1 MYRFALVTLA
11 LLLGCDQHA
20 ELSSAI
26 PADAPPVPDFLEKVR
41 NGTLS
46 NERPEIG
53 SLSVGCTG
61 TLVAP
66 DVVITAAHCVSYNSR
81 TNAGNYGTFTVNK
94 ADGGTERYPMQRYRS
109 FSRQLG
115 TGDIAVIQLGQRVPA
130 EVAEPRPLA
139 PVTPPDGTALS
150 VWGYGCTERGFRT
163 DWRKRY
169 ADFTEGQRTNHLCPG
184 DSGGPVIDESTG
196 AVLRINSGYYHD
208 NFGTDIFGHVPTYF
222 DQVHAQVVEWS
233 AGGVPEIGEEEEERP
248 ESAPEEEQP
257 EEEQQQPEEQQ
268 PEEPQPEEQQEPEP
282 QLRENVCG
290 EGRAVYPNHVC
301 TVDGSY
307 KYRCVQGQEPE
318 WTRCAVGCL
327 SARQGQDAKCAEEN
341 VPPYRQGCGVW
352 SPYTEWT
359 CARDRRTMVRC
370 QDDNIYAFR
379 CRRSCSW
386 VDGPDVCN

>member
-1 MYRFALVTLA
+1 MYRIALATLA
-11 LLLGCDQHA
+11 LLLGCEQSA

-46 NERPEIG
+46 TERPEIG

-66 DVVITAAHCVSYNSR
+66 EVVITAAHCVSYSSALNPGS
-81 TNAGNYGTFTVNK
+81 YGTFTVNTL
-94 ADGGTERYPMQRYRS
+94 AGGTERFTMKRYRS

-115 TGDIAVIQLGQRVPA
+115 TNDIALVQLASRVPP

-139 PVTPPDGTALS
+139 PVTPTDGTALS
-150 VWGYGCTERGFRT
+150 VWGYGCTERGSRT

-169 ADFTEGQRTNHLCPG
+169 ADFTQGERTNHLCPG

-208 NFGTDIFGHVPTYF
+208 NFGTDIFGHVPTLF
-222 DQVHAQVVEWS
+222 DQVHAQVIEWS
-233 AGGVPEIGEEEEERP
+233 AGGVPEIGDEEEERP
-248 ESAPEEEQP
+248 ESAPED
-257 EEEQQQPEEQQ
+257 QPEEQSEPEAQ
-268 PEEPQPEEQQEPEP
+268 PEPEGQPEP
-282 QLRENVCG
+282 QLRENICG
-290 EGRAVYPNHVC
+290 EGRAIYANQVC
-301 TVDGSY
+301 TVDGAY
-307 KYRCVQGQEPE
+307 KYRCLQGQEPE

-327 SARQGQDAKCAEEN
+327 AGRQGEDAKCAEEN
-341 VPPYRQGCGVW
+341 VPPYRAGCGVW
-352 SPYTEWT
+352 APYTEWT

-370 QDDNIYAFR
+370 EDDNIYAFR
-379 CRRSCSW
+379 CRNTCSW
-386 VDGPDVCN
+386 VDGPDVCNR